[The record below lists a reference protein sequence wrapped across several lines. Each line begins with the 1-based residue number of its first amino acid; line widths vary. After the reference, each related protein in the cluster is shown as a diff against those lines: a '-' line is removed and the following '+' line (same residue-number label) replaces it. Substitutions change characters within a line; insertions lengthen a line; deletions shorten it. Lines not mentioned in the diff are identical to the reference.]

1 MLILLLFLFYL
12 FGFVLLYLISVMISW
27 CIWLLE
33 NMNFF
38 HNVLKALIF
47 VSKAFFFFTFN
58 LLFGLVVLLLWVY
71 YVIYEVYFVRVYE
84 QQVVDDWSEKD
95 FNVI

>member
-1 MLILLLFLFYL
+1 
-12 FGFVLLYLISVMISW
+12 
-27 CIWLLE
+27 
-33 NMNFF
+33 MNFF